1 MQRADIKLVWA
12 LAFCLTCTSAI
23 ADNYAEARRHLERM
37 AASMDSLTYQ
47 GTFVYVRGEDVETM
61 RVTHVNDGE
70 GKRERMYAVSGPPR
84 EIIRDQDGVR
94 CALGDDSDAP
104 GDPGVT
110 GSLFPEIPV
119 DELAEA
125 GRQYWFK
132 LGGETRIAGHRG
144 TRLSILPRDEYRYG
158 YDLWLEKDSGLLLRW
173 VLYDANRRA
182 LAKLMFTDLTIGQG
196 VDLEELESPTPRERF
211 VRLQSP
217 SIGQDIDSKSARG
230 GQPDGVPPGFTLAA
244 RSQGPEGEAAGLQH
258 YVFSDGLASVSV
270 YIELLGNA
278 AGMRDGLSRLGTT
291 NAYSMSAGNRKVTS
305 IGEVPPITVKTMT
318 NAFAAPLIA
327 AD

>member
-1 MQRADIKLVWA
+1 MQRVHIKLIWA
-12 LAFCLTCTSAI
+12 LMASLATTTAM
-23 ADNYAEARRHLERM
+23 ADNYAEARHHLERL
-37 AASMDSLTYQ
+37 AASMDSMTYQ
-47 GTFVYVRGEDVETM
+47 GTFVYIRGEDVETM
-61 RVTHVNDGE
+61 RVTHVNNGS
-70 GKRERMYAVSGPPR
+70 GKRERMYAVSGPAR

-94 CALGDDSDAP
+94 CALGDESGAP

-119 DELAEA
+119 KELAEA
-125 GRQYWFK
+125 GRRYWFK

-144 TRLSILPRDEYRYG
+144 TRLSILPRDEFRYG

-182 LAKLMFTDLTIGQG
+182 LARLMFTDLTIGEG
-196 VDLEELESPTPRERF
+196 VDLQELETATPRDRF
-211 VRLQSP
+211 VRMQSP
-217 SIGQDIDSKSARG
+217 AIGQAIDSEPVRG
-230 GQPDGVPPGFTLAA
+230 GQPDGIPPGFTLAA
-244 RSQGPEGEAAGLQH
+244 RSQGSKSESKGLQH

-270 YIELLGNA
+270 YIEAAGNA